1 MDIKKI
7 IDSEK
12 LVTWR
17 RHFHM
22 YPEVSFKEF
31 ESTKYI
37 VSQLE
42 QYPDVEILRPTKT
55 GVVGVLK
62 GGLPGKTIGL
72 RADFDALPITEETDF
87 EFKSKNP
94 GAMHACGHDCHAA
107 MLLGAVDALYQIKD
121 KMPGT
126 VKFIFQHAEELPPGG
141 AIEIVKSGVL
151 DDVDAFYGSHVAISD
166 PVGVVKT
173 AAGPMYAHTDTFK
186 INIKGKGCH
195 AARPDSGID
204 SLLIGLEV
212 VQSLNYIVSRN
223 VPASEPAVLTVGAFN
238 AGTVANIVPD
248 TAEIKG
254 TVRTYNSDVR
264 NMIVQRVKDLAEGI
278 CKAYGATCTVEFVQ
292 GYAAVVNDEGLY
304 KFFNK
309 IALETLPDIE
319 IAEMKPIM
327 GGEDFSA
334 YKAIAP
340 SFFSGIGARPEGD
353 EVYPNHHPKTQLNEA
368 CLPIGC
374 ALYVAFALKIGAL

>member
-1 MDIKKI
+1 MDIKSM
-7 IDSEK
+7 IDTNK

-22 YPEVSFKEF
+22 YPELAFQEF

-37 VSQLE
+37 VAQLE
-42 QYPDVEILRPTKT
+42 QYPGVEILRPTKT

-62 GGLPGKTIGL
+62 GGKPGKTIGL
-72 RADFDALPITEETDF
+72 RADFDALPITEEADVD
-87 EFKSKNP
+87 FKSKNP

-107 MLLGAVDALYQIKD
+107 MLLGAVDALYKMRD
-121 KMPGT
+121 KLPGT

-151 DDVDAFYGSHVAISD
+151 DDVDAFYGSHVASKTA
-166 PVGVVKT
+166 VGVIKT
-173 AAGPMYAHTDTFK
+173 GSGPMYANTDTFR
-186 INIKGKGCH
+186 ISIQGKGCH
-195 AARPDSGID
+195 AASPDMGID
-204 SLLIGLEV
+204 TLLIGLEV

-223 VPASEPAVLTVGAFN
+223 VPAADPAVLTVGAFN

-254 TVRTYNSDVR
+254 TIRTYNSKVR
-264 NMIVQRVKDLAEGI
+264 DTMIKRVQDLTNGI
-278 CKAYGATCTVEFVQ
+278 CTAYGATCTIEFVQ
-292 GYAAVVNDEGLY
+292 GYAAVVNDENLC
-304 KFFNK
+304 KLFNQ
-309 IALETLPDIE
+309 IAVDTLPDIVIE
-319 IAEMKPIM
+319 EAKPIM

-334 YKAIAP
+334 YQTIAP
-340 SFFSGIGARPEGD
+340 SFFSGVGAMLEDG
-353 EVYPNHHPKTQLNEA
+353 EVYPGHHPKYKISEA

-374 ALYVAFALKIGAL
+374 ALYVAFALRI